1 MAENDRQRRE
11 RLPAAVHDLALRLGA
26 DPKMNRSSVKLTQ
39 TGRIK
44 RSIHKESWMSFT
56 ATQTISTR
64 ECAFDWRARAGPFG
78 IVSARDALQ
87 DGEGRFDVMALGV
100 IPIARAEHSSAL
112 MRGEL
117 MRYLAEL
124 AWAPDAILL
133 NAALRW
139 RADGPDR
146 LAVSAGVGETAAEVM
161 LSLDSEGR
169 IAGGFAPDR
178 PRSATAPILPTPWRG
193 RFSDYRHHDSMWLPF
208 AGEVAWEIDGREEV
222 TGRAGLKAGRGKAIV
237 TDLRYGRATF
247 TIEPLS
253 AQWVVCNAAIL
264 AAQHEAPGS
273 VIVYRCRQDD
283 RLMSEAAGP

>member
-1 MAENDRQRRE
+1 MAESDHQSRE
-11 RLPAAVHDLALRLGA
+11 RLPAAVYDLALRLGA

-39 TGRIK
+39 TGRMK
-44 RSIHKESWMSFT
+44 RNIDKDSWMSFT

-78 IVSARDALQ
+78 MVSARDALK

-133 NAALRW
+133 NTALRW
-139 RADGPDR
+139 REDGPDS
-146 LAVSAGVGETAAEVM
+146 LAVSAGAGETAAEVM

-178 PRSATAPILPTPWRG
+178 PRSAAALILPTPWRG
-193 RFSDYRHHDSMWLPF
+193 RFSDYRHHDTMWLPF
-208 AGEVAWEIDGREEV
+208 AGEVAWEIDGKEEV
-222 TGRAGLKAGRGKAIV
+222 YWQGRL
-237 TDLRYGRATF
+237 
-247 TIEPLS
+247 ES
-253 AQWVVCNAAIL
+253 W
-264 AAQHEAPGS
+264 E
-273 VIVYRCRQDD
+273 RQSDS
-283 RLMSEAAGP
+283 R